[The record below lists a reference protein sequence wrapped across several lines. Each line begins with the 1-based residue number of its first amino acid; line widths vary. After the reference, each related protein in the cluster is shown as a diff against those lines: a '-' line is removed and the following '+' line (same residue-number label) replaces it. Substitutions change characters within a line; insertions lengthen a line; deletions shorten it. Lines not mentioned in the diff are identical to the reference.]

1 MRSAFLGLRL
11 SPRKSK
17 QKRPS
22 NLLTWRLFC
31 AIMAGRFLRPSSGT
45 GAFSYPR
52 TLLLMLVI
60 ITTITVLFIEVARF
74 RPPRWASGRRSDI
87 DREPIFF
94 GGSAV
99 SVTGG
104 SERKTGKTVIGGRTL
119 GPRSIHRKQTS
130 HKEVENAGLDD
141 FWAAGFGDAET
152 DLEGDDV
159 LVVEKGEG
167 FVLSAKNAS
176 SPQLFGRFRDRWE
189 ELVGSPNVETIEGR
203 VVFWQVG
210 AEPVCDLLGGSAL
223 ITSAFCACLMEGF
236 LCYI

>member
-1 MRSAFLGLRL
+1 
-11 SPRKSK
+11 
-17 QKRPS
+17 
-22 NLLTWRLFC
+22 
-31 AIMAGRFLRPSSGT
+31 MAGRFLRPGSGT
-45 GAFSYPR
+45 GAFCYPR

-60 ITTITVLFIEVARF
+60 ITTATVLFIEAARF
-74 RPPRWASGRRSDI
+74 RTPRWAGRFSGRRSDI

-104 SERKTGKTVIGGRTL
+104 SARETGNGRGKTVIGGRTL

-159 LVVEKGEG
+159 LVVEKGES
-167 FVLSAKNAS
+167 FVYSSKNAS
-176 SPQLFGRFRDRWE
+176 SPQLFGPFRDRWE
-189 ELVGSPNVETIEGR
+189 ELVGSPNVDIIEGR

-210 AEPVCDLLGGSAL
+210 AQHFCDLLRGSAL
-223 ITSAFCACLMEGF
+223 LTPPFAIVSYKRVLLSVHGIASC
-236 LCYI
+236 